1 MELKAGAIECGGNVD
16 VDRAVD
22 QVAAVVE
29 RALGLH
35 EDLREESELECLNR
49 CEMHRSHACTM
60 PQHPMSVLSSSC

>member
-35 EDLREESELECLNR
+35 EDLREEIEL
-49 CEMHRSHACTM
+49 
-60 PQHPMSVLSSSC
+60 